1 MPADADPVVIRVAVM
16 EEWRT
21 HVDRRFDGLD
31 SKIEGLSA
39 KIDGINKTFPWASA
53 GTGIGALIMS
63 IVGAVK
69 LL

>member
-1 MPADADPVVIRVAVM
+1 MPSDDPVIRIAVM

-31 SKIEGLSA
+31 AKIDGLNA

-53 GTGIGALIMS
+53 GTGIGALLMS

-69 LL
+69 IL